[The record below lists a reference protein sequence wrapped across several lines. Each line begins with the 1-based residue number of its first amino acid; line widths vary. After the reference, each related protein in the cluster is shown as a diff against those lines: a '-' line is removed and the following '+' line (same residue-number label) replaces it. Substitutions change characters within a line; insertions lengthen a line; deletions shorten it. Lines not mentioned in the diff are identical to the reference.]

1 MQSNDGRTNSS
12 QQIQSAPPPFFALSL
27 AIPLHL
33 SHNPRPKEILKKS
46 ALIFEPGN
54 LFLCPDMPWPDFFS
68 QGAKCPVLTSNYGRS
83 STVHPICTSQVNAPR
98 DAPFVS
104 QSLNHLWGDSNQLHL
119 CAPGKFNETVIL
131 WLATFSQRKCLTM
144 HDILS
149 AVRPFNVLSTR
160 HISKSIPFNVYGN
173 YSGILLDLHHP
184 QFPAGWIQT
193 AGPGRFL
200 FVHQRSQQEFFGE
213 ETPCGIPA
221 SRSSTRR
228 CLKICWNHFWSREVA
243 WGST

>member
-12 QQIQSAPPPFFALSL
+12 QQIQRIKRIFCWSVRLRPSSLYLSQFLFTSVTTRARKKYSKNLPWFSSLVTSFYALT
-27 AIPLHL
+27 
-33 SHNPRPKEILKKS
+33 
-46 ALIFEPGN
+46 G
-54 LFLCPDMPWPDFFS
+54 FFS

-131 WLATFSQRKCLTM
+131 WLTTFSQRKCLTM

-160 HISKSIPFNVYGN
+160 CKSKSIPFNVYG
-173 YSGILLDLHHP
+173 S
-184 QFPAGWIQT
+184 F
-193 AGPGRFL
+193 
-200 FVHQRSQQEFFGE
+200 
-213 ETPCGIPA
+213 
-221 SRSSTRR
+221 
-228 CLKICWNHFWSREVA
+228 
-243 WGST
+243 